1 MRSLVLSPHK
11 DLVFSSS
18 SLLLLVSRVLRPH
31 TRPPLGPS
39 HTQKN
44 QGRGLE
50 QLRLTVVPC
59 SARMSTCS
67 ESDQNISFFKD
78 LVGTLVIGTPT

>member
-1 MRSLVLSPHK
+1 MRSLVLSPHR
-11 DLVFSSS
+11 DLVSSF
-18 SLLLLVSRVLRPH
+18 LLLVTRVLRPH

-67 ESDQNISFFKD
+67 ESDQNM
-78 LVGTLVIGTPT
+78 